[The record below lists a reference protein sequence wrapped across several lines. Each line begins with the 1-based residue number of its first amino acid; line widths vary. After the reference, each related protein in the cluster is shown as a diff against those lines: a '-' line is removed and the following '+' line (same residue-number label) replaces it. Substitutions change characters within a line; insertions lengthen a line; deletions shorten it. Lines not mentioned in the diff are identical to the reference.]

1 MYLTHEEWTRM
12 GGDALDAHLF
22 ARMELKARKLIDRVT
37 RGRIAHESPV
47 REAVKYCAF
56 DLIGAMVSDESTLG
70 SSGREIAS
78 MSNDGVSV
86 TYATATGASGSV
98 SARYAQI
105 ARAWLSDE
113 TTACGTPLLYAG
125 VDA

>member
-12 GGDALDAHLF
+12 GGEVIDALQYS
-22 ARMELKARKLIDRVT
+22 RMEFKARKMIDRLT
-37 RGRIAHESPV
+37 YGRVVNEEPV

-56 DLIGAMVSDESTLG
+56 DLIRAMAADEATAGA
-70 SSGREIAS
+70 SGREIAS

-86 TYATATGASGSV
+86 TYASGSNASGSI
-98 SARYAQI
+98 STRYAQI
-105 ARAWLSDE
+105 ARGWLQGE
-113 TTACGTPLLYAG
+113 MTACGLPLLYAG

>member
-12 GGDALDAHLF
+12 GGEVIDALQYS
-22 ARMELKARKLIDRVT
+22 RMEFKARKMIDRLT
-37 RGRIAHESPV
+37 YGRVVNEEPV

-56 DLIGAMVSDESTLG
+56 DLIRAMAADEATAG

-86 TYATATGASGSV
+86 TYASGSNASGSI
-98 SARYAQI
+98 STRYAQI
-105 ARAWLSDE
+105 ARGWLQGE
-113 TTACGTPLLYAG
+113 TTACGLPLLYAG